1 MSCGGWL
8 GRPFRVARPR
18 DPTRLPVAALAA
30 VGLSLSPGIVTEGW
44 TLGPQEPDF
53 GVLRRG
59 MVEEQIEA
67 RGVSDPR
74 VLAAMRAIP
83 RHEYVPERYRSAAY
97 SDSPLPIGLGQTISQ
112 PYIVA
117 LMTELVR
124 PGPGDRILEVGTGSG
139 YQAAV
144 LSAVVS
150 EVFSIE
156 LVEELADE
164 AAERLARL
172 GAANVTV
179 RRGDGYL
186 GWPEAAP
193 FDGILVTAA
202 AGHIPLPLTEQ
213 LAPGA
218 RMVIPVG
225 DTLSVQTLRVV
236 EKTEAGEVEVTDIA
250 SVRFVPL
257 RRDP

>member
-1 MSCGGWL
+1 
-8 GRPFRVARPR
+8 
-18 DPTRLPVAALAA
+18 
-30 VGLSLSPGIVTEGW
+30 
-44 TLGPQEPDF
+44 
-53 GVLRRG
+53 
-59 MVEEQIEA
+59 MVEEQIVA
-67 RGVSDPR
+67 RGVADPR
-74 VLAAMRAIP
+74 VVEAMRAVP
-83 RHEYVPERYRSAAY
+83 RHEYVPERYRSGAY

-124 PGPGDRILEVGTGSG
+124 PTPGDRILEVGTGSG

-144 LSAVVS
+144 LSALVS

-156 LVEELADE
+156 LVEELASE
-164 AAERLARL
+164 AAERLTRL

-202 AGHIPLPLTEQ
+202 ASHIPRPLTEQ

-236 EKTEAGEVEVTDIA
+236 EKSGEGEVEVTDIA

>member
-1 MSCGGWL
+1 MRRCIRVL
-8 GRPFRVARPR
+8 G
-18 DPTRLPVAALAA
+18 AALAA
-30 VGLSLSPGIVTEGW
+30 LGFSYSPGLVREGRA
-44 TLGPQEPDF
+44 LESQDPDF
-53 GVLRRG
+53 ELLRRE
-59 MVEEQIEA
+59 MVEAQIAA

-74 VLAAMRAIP
+74 VLEAMRSVP
-83 RHEYVPERYRSAAY
+83 RHEYVGERYRSMAY
-97 SDSPLPIGLGQTISQ
+97 QDSPLPIGLGQTISQ

-124 PGPGDRILEVGTGSG
+124 PAPGDRILEVGTGSG

-144 LSAVVS
+144 LAALVS

-156 LVEELADE
+156 LVEELAMS
-164 AAERLARL
+164 AAERLGEL

-186 GWPEAAP
+186 GWPEEAP

-213 LAPGA
+213 LRPGG

-236 EKTEAGEVEVTDIA
+236 EKSEDGEVGVTDIA

>member
-1 MSCGGWL
+1 M
-8 GRPFRVARPR
+8 R
-18 DPTRLPVAALAA
+18 DGTRAFGVALAA
-30 VGLSLSPGIVTEGW
+30 LGVSCLPGLLRDA
-44 TLGPQEPDF
+44 LGAGRQEPDF
-53 GVLRRG
+53 ELLRRE
-59 MVEEQIEA
+59 MVEAQIEA

-74 VLAAMRAIP
+74 VLEAMRAVP
-83 RHEYVPERYRSAAY
+83 RHEYVPERYRSTAY
-97 SDSPLPIGLGQTISQ
+97 TDSPLPIGRGQTISQ

-124 PGPGDRILEVGTGSG
+124 PRPGDRILEVGTGSG

-144 LSAVVS
+144 LAALGA

-156 LVEELADE
+156 LVEELASS
-164 AAERLARL
+164 ATTRL
-172 GAANVTV
+172 GELGAGNVTV

-186 GWPEAAP
+186 GWPEQAP

-202 AGHIPLPLTEQ
+202 AGHIPEPLTEQ
-213 LAPGA
+213 LRPGG

-236 EKTEAGEVEVTDIA
+236 EKSAGGEVDVTDVA
-250 SVRFVPL
+250 TVRFVPL